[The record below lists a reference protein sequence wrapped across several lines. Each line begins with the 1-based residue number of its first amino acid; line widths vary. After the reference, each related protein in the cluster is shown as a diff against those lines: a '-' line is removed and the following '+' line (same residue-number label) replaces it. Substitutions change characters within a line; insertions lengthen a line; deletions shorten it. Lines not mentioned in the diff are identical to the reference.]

1 MPINKLP
8 IFVRAD
14 AAAVE
19 AEKTLKDVNLTAALT
34 VLAKGPLKERLGT
47 DESVVQLH
55 KIVVPKI
62 VGKWLMDTEKKAPD
76 EVLHQ
81 LKDMWKFVVSTVV
94 DGKPLGTPWPI
105 ENVEYLLCI
114 LEQKTQRAENVNNA
128 YACVKAAAG
137 RTVIA
142 RVSHVFHVCF

>member
-1 MPINKLP
+1 MPRKKLP

-19 AEKTLKDVNLTAALT
+19 AEKTPKDVNLTAALT

-47 DESVVQLH
+47 DEAVVQLH
-55 KIVVPKI
+55 KVATPKI

-76 EVLHQ
+76 EFLHQ
-81 LKDMWKFVVSTVV
+81 LRDMCKFVVSKVV
-94 DGKPLGTPWPI
+94 DGKPLGTPWLI
-105 ENVEYLLCI
+105 ENFEHLLFI
-114 LEQKTQRAENVNNA
+114 PEQKTQRAENVKSA
-128 YACVKAAAG
+128 YLYVKVAEG

-142 RVSHVFHVCF
+142 RVSHVFYVCF